1 MNYDKCQETENG
13 DGTYKD
19 QMKSL
24 IEHQLITQKKLEK
37 EKHSTDMANKENK
50 TNEKSS
56 CGDILRKETM
66 AKSDIKES
74 KVRKSGASNS
84 NDHESNKKSSSRSS
98 KSRENKSSVL
108 VDKANEFTATAS
120 EKVKKN
126 KKKRKKGQVKARK
139 SKENVEKMCQSF
151 VVKEVASDNQLKK
164 HTSEEGSKSE
174 ENLVSLTNSKR
185 SKKSKKKLLAK
196 EQVKVKTKKIVMNR
210 IIESGELGKQGVDL
224 KPVEISRSRKRK
236 ISLNPWISEEGSMV
250 ALSEQ
255 NNSWS
260 LADHLGIN
268 DNSGHQFES
277 EKKKQKR
284 SFEAGEEFILVDQF
298 LDEPENERE
307 NKNSK
312 VNNRSAPIRTEWEKK
327 QSTLMKSEI
336 KNTTRKSSITENYDF
351 VPTEKDEKEE
361 SKGSSYDESGSETE
375 SKKTEKVLGIQSLT
389 ESKMD
394 SISHTSL
401 KTENEK
407 TAANNSKTNDPVFI
421 PFEKIEEIE
430 NMKNLQKQPRS
441 DRDNGKTNLNPSSTS
456 RNVRTMESTENTPLS
471 FEKSKAATNNLFTE
485 NCDFVSLGKSEKVE
499 NREKR
504 IQRKASRVVVQK
516 EISRKQKKS
525 RRQEDDLDC
534 KLHLSIGF
542 LLHCG

>member
-84 NDHESNKKSSSRSS
+84 NDHGSNKKSSSRSS

-268 DNSGHQFES
+268 GNSGHQFES

-407 TAANNSKTNDPVFI
+407 TAANNSKTNDRVFI

>member
-1 MNYDKCQETENG
+1 M
-13 DGTYKD
+13 
-19 QMKSL
+19 
-24 IEHQLITQKKLEK
+24 
-37 EKHSTDMANKENK
+37 
-50 TNEKSS
+50 
-56 CGDILRKETM
+56 
-66 AKSDIKES
+66 
-74 KVRKSGASNS
+74 
-84 NDHESNKKSSSRSS
+84 
-98 KSRENKSSVL
+98 
-108 VDKANEFTATAS
+108 
-120 EKVKKN
+120 
-126 KKKRKKGQVKARK
+126 
-139 SKENVEKMCQSF
+139 
-151 VVKEVASDNQLKK
+151 
-164 HTSEEGSKSE
+164 
-174 ENLVSLTNSKR
+174 
-185 SKKSKKKLLAK
+185 
-196 EQVKVKTKKIVMNR
+196 
-210 IIESGELGKQGVDL
+210 
-224 KPVEISRSRKRK
+224 
-236 ISLNPWISEEGSMV
+236 
-250 ALSEQ
+250 
-255 NNSWS
+255 
-260 LADHLGIN
+260 
-268 DNSGHQFES
+268 
-277 EKKKQKR
+277 
-284 SFEAGEEFILVDQF
+284 
-298 LDEPENERE
+298 
-307 NKNSK
+307 
-312 VNNRSAPIRTEWEKK
+312 NNRSAPIRTEWEKK

-407 TAANNSKTNDPVFI
+407 TAANNSKTNDRVFI